1 MSLVCVLHYAIV
13 LGKGLFYLR
22 TNHNLDFK
30 SDVYDMLIKWALDSK
45 WSAHFTDG
53 ETETW
58 RG

>member
-30 SDVYDMLIKWALDSK
+30 SDIYDMLIKWALDSK

-53 ETETW
+53 ETET
-58 RG
+58 